1 MDARL
6 SLEQLFAAIPAQWV
20 WKDDANKLE
29 LVSLQPTPDGKDKKA
44 LARVRAILDPIHEA
58 LEKSK
63 YGVSRRAYVSMAKVV
78 AQPLSNLQDQQKQE
92 EHLCRCVTL
101 NDIKYAALLLLG
113 EKDPVGTRKR
123 FRPMLRKQQL
133 DDFLMALIRYFSILL
148 PNVGSESKAADF
160 VTNVE
165 KVEKD
170 VCQCKIAQKQLAH
183 TYATLLLGLGM
194 MELHHMA
201 CGKSLGSAT
210 RKDRL
215 LFECLYAYSV
225 HVVWVTYGRKN
236 LEVIRAEVG
245 RLLRSEAFNPA
256 QYMKEKDQG
265 GQKPQSEHRRQQAK
279 RPAISSIVHQ
289 RSPVLMTELQTARD
303 KSDYLFRQHGVKL
316 DLGAPQQREKA
327 FGLQAQPNKPPPLG
341 ILGEPLSKFLQD
353 TLIPFEVHA
362 EGSAGEGAE
371 TDTEEGDGGGQDEE
385 LKSVLSLE
393 ATARQGSVS
402 THAVTMSRTT
412 TGGTDSRHSLLR

>member
-20 WKDDANKLE
+20 WKDDTNKLE

-44 LARVRAILDPIHEA
+44 LARVRAILDPIHEV

-63 YGVSRRAYVSMAKVV
+63 YGVSRRAYVSMARVV
-78 AQPLSNLQDQQKQE
+78 AQPLSGLQDQQKQE
-92 EHLCRCVTL
+92 ERLCRCVTL

-113 EKDPVGTRKR
+113 EKDPIGTRKR

-148 PNVGSESKAADF
+148 PNVGSESKAAEY

-170 VCQCKIAQKQLAH
+170 VCRCKIAQKQLAH

-210 RKDRL
+210 RKDQL

-225 HVVWVTYGRKN
+225 HVVWVAYGRKN

-289 RSPVLMTELQTARD
+289 RSPVLMNELQTARD

-316 DLGAPQQREKA
+316 DLGAPQHRVKA
-327 FGLQAQPNKPPPLG
+327 GGEPPPLG
-341 ILGEPLSKFLQD
+341 ILGEPLSKFLLD

-362 EGSAGEGAE
+362 EGSAREGAE
-371 TDTEEGDGGGQDEE
+371 TDTEVGDGGGQEEE
-385 LKSVLSLE
+385 LRSVLSLE
-393 ATARQGSVS
+393 APARHGSVP

-412 TGGTDSRHSLLR
+412 TGGTNSRHSLLR

>member
-265 GQKPQSEHRRQQAK
+265 GQKPQSEHR
-279 RPAISSIVHQ
+279 
-289 RSPVLMTELQTARD
+289 
-303 KSDYLFRQHGVKL
+303 
-316 DLGAPQQREKA
+316 
-327 FGLQAQPNKPPPLG
+327 LG